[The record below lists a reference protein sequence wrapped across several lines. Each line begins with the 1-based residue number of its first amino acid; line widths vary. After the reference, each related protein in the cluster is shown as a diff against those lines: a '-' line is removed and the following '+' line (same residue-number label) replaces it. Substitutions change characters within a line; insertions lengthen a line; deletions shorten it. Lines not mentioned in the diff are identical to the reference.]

1 MTFSR
6 SPLWA
11 PLARV
16 ARRCKE
22 DACDKTS
29 GEPVEELLETVI
41 IMVNSIE
48 LVIQYR
54 GTDATEGGRYIT
66 RRSQD
71 NVIKLHNSGFLSL
84 KCDQPP
90 FEKQL
95 LISITQLPITR
106 TVSPGKGSC

>member
-6 SPLWA
+6 SPLWD

-29 GEPVEELLETVI
+29 GEPVGELLEAVI
-41 IMVNSIE
+41 IMVNGTE

-54 GTDATEGGRYIT
+54 GTDA
-66 RRSQD
+66 
-71 NVIKLHNSGFLSL
+71 L
-84 KCDQPP
+84 PP
-90 FEKQL
+90 L
-95 LISITQLPITR
+95 RADDI
-106 TVSPGKGSC
+106 